1 MRQSKGELTRQ
12 RIVETAAPVFNRRG
26 YAGASMAHLMEAAG
40 LEKGGLYRHF
50 ESKDALALA
59 AFEHAVRLS
68 GRRIRQCVL
77 DGGPTAAGR
86 LLGVARGMATSG
98 FDPSVPGGCPL
109 LNTAIEVDD
118 SSLDSE
124 SALYPELRIRTRRAM
139 NDLLRVVRRIVSEGV
154 ASGEFIEDVDAEAE
168 ASLLVAT
175 MEGGLLLMRLYD
187 DAAHLRWALQRVED
201 RGVQLT
207 RKPAR
212 RHTPTGSPKRPR
224 SR

>member
-26 YAGASMAHLMEAAG
+26 FAGASMTHLMEAAG

-50 ESKDALALA
+50 ASKDTLALA
-59 AFEHAVRLS
+59 AFDHAVRLA
-68 GRRIRQCVL
+68 GQRIRQCVL
-77 DGGPTAAGR
+77 EGGPTAAGR
-86 LLGVARGMATSG
+86 MLGVARGMATSG
-98 FDPSVPGGCPL
+98 LDPAVPGGCPL

-118 SSLDSE
+118 PSIDGE
-124 SALYPELRIRTRRAM
+124 NAVYPELRIRTRRAM
-139 NDLLRVVRRIVSEGV
+139 NDLLRVVRRIVGEGV
-154 ASGEFIEDVDAEAE
+154 ASGEFIAEVDAEAE

-187 DAAHLRWALQRVED
+187 DPSHLHWALQRVED
-201 RGVQLT
+201 RGAQLT
-207 RKPAR
+207 RKPPR
-212 RHTPTGSPKRPR
+212 TPVVPAKHRR

>member
-1 MRQSKGELTRQ
+1 MGQTKGELTRQ

-59 AFEHAVRLS
+59 AFDHAVHLS
-68 GRRIRQCVL
+68 GQRIRQCVL

-98 FDPSVPGGCPL
+98 LDPAVPGGCPL

-118 SSLDSE
+118 PSLDGD
-124 SALYPELRIRTRRAM
+124 SALYPALRTRTRRAM
-139 NDLLRVVRRIVSEGV
+139 SDLLRVVRRIVTEGV
-154 ASGEFIEDVDAEAE
+154 ASGELREDVDADAE
-168 ASLLVAT
+168 ASLLVGT
-175 MEGGLLLMRLYD
+175 MEGALLLTRLYD
-187 DAAHLRWALQRVED
+187 DPTHLHRALQRVEE
-201 RGVQLT
+201 RAMQLS
-207 RKPAR
+207 RPASR
-212 RHTPTGSPKRPR
+212 TSPRPR
-224 SR
+224 RPRR